1 MRIGLVF
8 PHQLFKNSKLLDM
21 VDEVVLIEDYLF
33 FKQYTFHTQKIV
45 FHRASMKAY
54 ADTIQKP
61 VTYID
66 SLDLPKR
73 KSWKPFI
80 QKKNPT
86 ILYCYEVVDQWLE
99 ADIRTIAKELNVE
112 LVFIPTPAFINTKEE
127 NTEFFKKGKR
137 PFMKTFY
144 EYQRNKTGILMEGG
158 EPVGG
163 VYSFDTENRKKLPKG
178 YIPPSIPM
186 NVVDSLYIQ
195 EAKEYVRKNFADN
208 YGLLD
213 TYAYAVTHRDAE
225 LLLKDFV
232 THRLSLF
239 GPYEDAISDT
249 YTHIQHSVLSPYI
262 NVGLLTPKQVL
273 DAVLEHNAPIQS
285 VEGFV
290 RQVLGWREFIRAMY
304 DLYGVEMR
312 TKNFFNHT
320 KKLPQE
326 FWTAGTKN
334 KVLDT
339 TIERVL
345 THAYCHHIERLMVL
359 GNYMLL
365 SETDPHDVYRWFMEL
380 FIDSYDWV
388 MVPNV
393 YGMSQFADGGIFAT
407 KPYICA
413 SNYIQKMSNYKK
425 DGVWDKKYDQKFW
438 EFLKKHRDFFSKNP
452 RFKMLIARIGK

>member
-1 MRIGLVF
+1 M
-8 PHQLFKNSKLLDM
+8 
-21 VDEVVLIEDYLF
+21 
-33 FKQYTFHTQKIV
+33 
-45 FHRASMKAY
+45 
-54 ADTIQKP
+54 
-61 VTYID
+61 
-66 SLDLPKR
+66 
-73 KSWKPFI
+73 
-80 QKKNPT
+80 
-86 ILYCYEVVDQWLE
+86 
-99 ADIRTIAKELNVE
+99 
-112 LVFIPTPAFINTKEE
+112 NT
-127 NTEFFKKGKR
+127 
-137 PFMKTFY
+137 
-144 EYQRNKTGILMEGG
+144 
-158 EPVGG
+158 
-163 VYSFDTENRKKLPKG
+163 
-178 YIPPSIPM
+178 
-186 NVVDSLYIQ
+186 VDSPYVQ

-213 TYAYAVTHRDAE
+213 TYGYDVTHRDAE

-249 YTHIQHSVLSPYI
+249 HTHIQHSVLSPYL

-304 DLYGVEMR
+304 DIYGVEMR
-312 TKNFFNHT
+312 TKNFFGHT

-326 FWTAGTKN
+326 FWTADTKN

-345 THAYCHHIERLMVL
+345 AHAYCHHIERLMIL

-365 SETDPHDVYRWFMEL
+365 SETDPYDVYRWFMEL

-425 DGVWDKKYDQKFW
+425 DGVWDKEYDQKFW
-438 EFLKKHRDFFSKNP
+438 EFLKKHKDFFSKNP
-452 RFKMLIARIGK
+452 RFKMLVSRIGK